1 MSEDNSGIFFDFPT
15 WEAHGKPI
23 ESCDNP
29 LERMIEMQRSL
40 MRLVDA
46 ELIPVDVLFM
56 LTISSLIGEA
66 TETGEFFGNLTK
78 PWKKTGTLDLDHIKE
93 ETIDILHFL
102 LQLFIILKMDA
113 NEIEALYERKNGINF
128 KRVSEKVKGI

>member
-78 PWKKTGTLDLDHIKE
+78 PWKKTGTLDLDNIKE